1 MALPY
6 DSAVIDT
13 SVVSILLNAH
23 ADKAKREFYR
33 RQTEGVIGLMSFQAR
48 AELLFGAFN
57 AGWDERRMNALLN
70 YIARY
75 QLIGVDDGIIRQ
87 WARIK
92 ARSRRHGSELSAA
105 DAWIA
110 ATALSRGVPFVS
122 DDRNFANAKD
132 AIGLELV
139 IYEIN

>member
-23 ADKAKREFYR
+23 ADKAKREFYI
-33 RQTEGVIGLMSFQAR
+33 RQTEGVMGLISFQTR
-48 AELLFGAFN
+48 AELLFGAFS
-57 AGWDERRMNALLN
+57 ADWGERRLNALLN

-75 QLIGVDDGIIRQ
+75 QLIEVDDSVIRQ

-92 ARSRRHGSELSAA
+92 AQSRRYGSELSAA

-110 ATALSRGVPFVS
+110 ATALSRGVPLIS
-122 DDRNFANAKD
+122 DDQNFANAKD
-132 AIGLELV
+132 AIGLDLV
-139 IYEIN
+139 RYE